1 MKLFMEDLKDTTE
14 KLLEFINEFG
24 NIAGYKIK
32 TDKSIVKK
40 RERNLLYFYK
50 LTKDQFKKQ
59 LHLPLHQKLKYLG
72 INLYNE
78 TKYLYSKNYRI
89 LMKEVEEYISRWKH
103 ITCSW
108 IGRINIFKMTIL
120 PKAIYRF
127 NAIPAKLPMAF
138 LTELEQQQQK
148 ILKFV

>member
-32 TDKSIVKK
+32 TNKSIAKK
-40 RERNLLYFYK
+40 RERNLLYFYT
-50 LTKDQFKKQ
+50 LITKDKFNKQ
-59 LHLPLHQKLKYLG
+59 LHLPLHQKLKYLE
-72 INLYNE
+72 ISLYNE

-89 LMKEVEEYISRWKH
+89 LMKGVEYISRWKH
-103 ITCSW
+103 IPCSW
-108 IGRINIFKMTIL
+108 IGSLNIFKMTIL

-127 NAIPAKLPMAF
+127 NAIPVKLPMAF

-148 ILKFV
+148 S